1 MGASSDAADP
11 GSHTPVLYHP
21 VLSALQARAGGRYMD
36 GTVGAGGHAEGV
48 LDGSAPDGHLL
59 GLDRDPH
66 ALKIAARRLARFG
79 QRVHLR
85 QASFSELAAVA
96 AGAGWAA
103 VDGVLLDLGLSS
115 MQLDAAE
122 RGFSF
127 RLDGPL
133 DMRFDPAQPL
143 TAAELVNDLDEDE
156 LADLLRRYGEEPR
169 ARRVAQAIVAA
180 RPLQRTSELAET
192 VARMSGRPRSGIHPA
207 TQTFQA
213 LRIAVND
220 ELTALREGLEQA
232 LALLAPGGRLAVIS
246 FHSLEDRQVKE
257 FFRRESRDCLCPPEQ
272 LVCTCGHRAVLR
284 QITRKPLRPD
294 EAEVSRNPRAR
305 SARLRVAERL
315 PLA

>member
-1 MGASSDAADP
+1 
-11 GSHTPVLYHP
+11 
-21 VLSALQARAGGRYMD
+21 
-36 GTVGAGGHAEGV
+36 
-48 LDGSAPDGHLL
+48 
-59 GLDRDPH
+59 
-66 ALKIAARRLARFG
+66 
-79 QRVHLR
+79 
-85 QASFSELAAVA
+85 
-96 AGAGWAA
+96 
-103 VDGVLLDLGLSS
+103 

-143 TAAELVNDLDEDE
+143 TAAELVNDLAEDE

-284 QITRKPLRPD
+284 LITRKPLRPD